1 MLNNLLPTVMPATEA
16 GNPLLPPTYDIV
28 WSGIIFVIIL
38 AVVAFVAMPKY
49 DALADQRA
57 QKLQEGLDATQRA
70 KTESAAAADRIE
82 SELATARKEAGS
94 IRDKA
99 NLQAEDIISR
109 AQAKAEEDAKRI
121 LDNAQRQIAA
131 ERAAAESALRKEVG
145 ELATQLADKIVGEHL
160 KDEALSARVVDRFLD
175 DLDKQVQEQGQ
186 PVA

>member
-1 MLNNLLPTVMPATEA
+1 M
-16 GNPLLPPTYDIV
+16 
-28 WSGIIFVIIL
+28 
-38 AVVAFVAMPKY
+38 
-49 DALADQRA
+49 
-57 QKLQEGLDATQRA
+57 
-70 KTESAAAADRIE
+70 
-82 SELATARKEAGS
+82 ATARKEAGS

-99 NLQAEDIISR
+99 NLQAEGIISR